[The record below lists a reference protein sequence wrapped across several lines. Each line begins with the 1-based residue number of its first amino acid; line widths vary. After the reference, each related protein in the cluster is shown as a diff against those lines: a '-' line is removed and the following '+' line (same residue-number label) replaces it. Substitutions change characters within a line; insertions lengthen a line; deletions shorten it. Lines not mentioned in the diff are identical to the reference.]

1 MPPQA
6 LPALRHGAFR
16 DLTVTSTTTFFPNL
30 TGLPAGVVPV
40 TQVRAGEE
48 TDRSP
53 GVDPIERSARRN
65 ERGSAGLP
73 VGVQVLAPWWHEHAV
88 LAAMAAIET
97 RVDALPAPQVS
108 T

>member
-97 RVDALPAPQVS
+97 RLDALPAPQVS